1 MHCFIQV
8 NARLLKMAGQAG
20 PRHMGNIRGRMNDF
34 HERRG
39 RNKFEIEK
47 PPMNMNRDRGG

>member
-1 MHCFIQV
+1 MYCFIQV

-20 PRHMGNIRGRMNDF
+20 PRHMSNIRGRMSDF
-34 HERRG
+34 NERRG

-47 PPMNMNRDRGG
+47 PPMNRDRGG